1 MPNDSVDR
9 DSQESSACYPWR
21 TFDTL
26 SDGDSTF
33 NHRITRTDTE
43 ASFRISARP
52 VGLAVRGAYTLALH
66 SREIRL
72 EPPFAL
78 LRYTLGGD
86 RPSQTGN
93 RPLFELLTREG

>member
-1 MPNDSVDR
+1 MAIP
-9 DSQESSACYPWR
+9 QSAIGSLGP
-21 TFDTL
+21 
-26 SDGDSTF
+26 
-33 NHRITRTDTE
+33 TRKKI
-43 ASFRISARP
+43 FRISARP
-52 VGLAVRGAYTLALH
+52 VGLAVRGACTLALH